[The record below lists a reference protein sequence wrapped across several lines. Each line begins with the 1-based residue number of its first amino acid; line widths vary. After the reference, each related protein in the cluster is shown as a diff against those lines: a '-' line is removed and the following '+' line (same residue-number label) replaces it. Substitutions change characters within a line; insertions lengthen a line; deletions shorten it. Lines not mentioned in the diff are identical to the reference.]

1 MSEYFIYY
9 TESNLVCCVIFGI
22 LLVHDLLNVDRQ
34 EKQVKYDK
42 ALVSFMLYFLS
53 DSVWAAVDSG
63 VLPKTPLSVA
73 ATMLSDYILMGA
85 ITYSWLNYAMAV
97 QQVPNRNRPVNR
109 FAVLFPLLASTIA
122 LLITYAVNPKLL
134 INDALEAEPLFSVF
148 LVAVPYIYI
157 AASLF
162 YSLTKA
168 HSESDPMEKRKYL
181 YVGLFPLMVIA
192 GGLVEM
198 VLLPTTPVFCF
209 SCTILMLMFYIQSM
223 ESLISMD
230 PLTHL
235 NNRGQLLRYVSQ
247 DANMRMEGRRTF
259 VIMLDV
265 NYFKEINDTYGHAE
279 GDHALIIIA
288 DSLRNVVRLYS
299 MPIFLGRYGGD
310 EFILIA
316 HPNQEESLDELID
329 SIRSQIKNTCET
341 DKLPYVISVGAGY
354 DQLKDDGDSFHKCMQ
369 RADHNLY
376 LDKERIKRQDLRT
389 GRTPSR
395 W

>member
-34 EKQVKYDK
+34 EKQVKYDQ

-53 DSVWAAVDSG
+53 DSVWAAVVSG

-97 QQVPNRNRPVNR
+97 QQVPNRNRLINR

-168 HSESDPMEKRKYL
+168 HTESDPMEKRKYL
-181 YVGLFPLMVIA
+181 HVGLFPLMVIA

-316 HPNQEESLDELID
+316 HPNQEESLDELVD

>member
-34 EKQVKYDK
+34 EKQVKYDQ

-97 QQVPNRNRPVNR
+97 QQVPNRNRLINR

-168 HSESDPMEKRKYL
+168 HTESDPMEKRKYL
-181 YVGLFPLMVIA
+181 NVGLFPLMVIA

-288 DSLRNVVRLYS
+288 NSLRNVVRLYS

-316 HPNQEESLDELID
+316 HPDQEESLDELID
-329 SIRSQIKNTCET
+329 SIRSQIKSACAA